1 MTYLLIIFPLNAV
14 PLSAKISTMYIPFD
28 KEEMSTDAAESAL
41 KLHLTQTDSV
51 EEIYRKMNE

>member
-28 KEEMSTDAAESAL
+28 KEEMSIDAVPGLFVS
-41 KLHLTQTDSV
+41 KCF
-51 EEIYRKMNE
+51 

>member
-28 KEEMSTDAAESAL
+28 KEEMSDRCRAGVICL
-41 KLHLTQTDSV
+41 
-51 EEIYRKMNE
+51 